1 MGRIVKSRTRSAR
14 EIHVRESAARRLRE
28 TVFGPDHPIVEA
40 GIRWQNLRKSAD
52 SAATSVCDF
61 RAFFEF
67 CHQRGIEPLDVTRL
81 QAREFA
87 AEQETLDY
95 APSTVLR
102 RVVVLRSLY
111 FDLEEAGVIDS
122 NPFYRVKAGNKE
134 PVTPTPALTAEQCDR
149 LIEMAGA
156 TTRSGT
162 GTIYQHRNAAM
173 AYTMVRV
180 GPRCMEVAGG
190 TWGAIVPRGDGFEWR
205 IHGKGNRWA
214 GVVLPPDVIEVLAD
228 WRVRLEAALARPV
241 RPTDALFPAIDPMPS
256 SGVMKPRAAE
266 NLRAMDR
273 RNVSRIFSGLLRDID
288 LSGPRY
294 SSHAARATAAT
305 LGYAATKDVVAVQ
318 EMLRHRNQATT
329 LGYIKAATT
338 DSAASQWQPSANAP
352 VRDRGSE
359 ERDVA

>member
-1 MGRIVKSRTRSAR
+1 MGRIQKTRTPDAR
-14 EIHVRESAARRLRE
+14 DVRIRAKAAARLRQ
-28 TVFGPDHPIVEA
+28 TVLGPEHPIIDA
-40 GIRWQNLRKSAD
+40 AIRWQNLRKSAD

-67 CHQRGIEPLDVTRL
+67 CDRRGIDPLEITRM

-95 APSTVLR
+95 APATVAR
-102 RVVVLRSLY
+102 RIVVLRSLFY
-111 FDLEEAGVIDS
+111 DLEESGILES

-162 GTIYQHRNAAM
+162 ATIYQHRNAAM

-228 WRVRLEAALARPV
+228 WRATLEAALARPV
-241 RPTDALFPAIDPMPS
+241 RPTDPLFPAIDPMPA
-256 SGVMKPRAAE
+256 SGVMRPRAAA

-273 RNVSRIFSGLLRDID
+273 RNVSQIFSNLLRDID
-288 LSGPRY
+288 LTGPRY

-329 LGYIKAATT
+329 LGYIKSATT
-338 DSAASQWQPSANAP
+338 DSAASQWQPTAKAP
-352 VRDRGSE
+352 VRGRPAQ